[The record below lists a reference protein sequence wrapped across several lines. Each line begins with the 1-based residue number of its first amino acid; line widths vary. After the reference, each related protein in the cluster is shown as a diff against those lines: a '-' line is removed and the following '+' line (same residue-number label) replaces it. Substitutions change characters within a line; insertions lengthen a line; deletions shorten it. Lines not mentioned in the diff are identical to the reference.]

1 MQFIILKSNNT
12 KDLRLLGQQRDNYFA
27 AKQNYSKRQGNTL
40 SSELTDVT
48 LVDKEVTRA
57 LVVGNLICAG

>member
-1 MQFIILKSNNT
+1 MQSIILKSNNT
-12 KDLRLLGQQRDNYFA
+12 KDLRLLGQQRDIYFPV
-27 AKQNYSKRQGNTL
+27 KQDSRKGQGNTL

>member
-12 KDLRLLGQQRDNYFA
+12 KDFRFLGQQRDNYFP
-27 AKQNYSKRQGNTL
+27 AKQDSRKGQGNTL